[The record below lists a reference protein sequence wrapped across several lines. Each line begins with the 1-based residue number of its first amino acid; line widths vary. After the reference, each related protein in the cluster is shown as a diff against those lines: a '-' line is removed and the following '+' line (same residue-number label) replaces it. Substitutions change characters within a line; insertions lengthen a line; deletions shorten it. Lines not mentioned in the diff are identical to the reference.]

1 MKRSKVLSPTDT
13 ESKYMDAKEGRVRG
27 GMNWEIGI
35 NIHTIDTMSKIDNS
49 WEPTLWY
56 KELYSVLCGDLNGKE
71 IQRRGDICV
80 GVADS
85 IRCTGETNTT
95 M

>member
-49 WEPTLWY
+49 
-56 KELYSVLCGDLNGKE
+56 
-71 IQRRGDICV
+71 
-80 GVADS
+80 
-85 IRCTGETNTT
+85 
-95 M
+95 